1 MLTPT
6 HLRSYNRHDVTP
18 HRSVRKTI
26 FSPRL
31 WRPRRQRV
39 HSQRRWSVDPGRY
52 PHAHGHAGGL
62 TVGCINACSI
72 NNKGLVLCRTIIDK
86 ELDLLVITETWHEGP
101 ESAAL
106 KRYTPTGYKCVDA
119 ARAIPSDAAVH
130 DVNFQNHGGLTII
143 HRDSVTVQKR
153 ILVST
158 ASRRLSTSTP
168 TRRPSS
174 VGSCCFLSTDLAAKL
189 CRCCSSTS

>member
-6 HLRSYNRHDVTP
+6 QLCSYNRHDVTP
-18 HRSVRKTI
+18 ERSVRKTI
-26 FSPRL
+26 FSLRL

-39 HSQRRWSVDPGRY
+39 HSQRRWSADPGRY
-52 PHAHGHAGGL
+52 PHGHAGRL

-72 NNKGLVLCRTIIDK
+72 NNKGPVLCRTIIDK

-106 KRYTPTGYKCVDA
+106 KRCTPTGYKCVDA

-130 DVNFQNHGGLTII
+130 DVNFQNHGGMTII

-153 ILVST
+153 ILDNSVST
-158 ASRRLSTSTP
+158 
-168 TRRPSS
+168 
-174 VGSCCFLSTDLAAKL
+174 FEYHHHHHHKHF
-189 CRCCSSTS
+189 